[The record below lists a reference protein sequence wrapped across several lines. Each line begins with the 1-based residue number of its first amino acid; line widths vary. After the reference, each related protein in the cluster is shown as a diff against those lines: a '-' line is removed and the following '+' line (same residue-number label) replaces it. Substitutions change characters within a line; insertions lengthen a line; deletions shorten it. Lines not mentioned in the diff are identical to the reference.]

1 MITLYIYIYQNNTC
15 PRNGQNAI
23 HHGWIGEEF
32 PPPSSKV
39 DFSNFDA
46 AAREAVKEK
55 LATLD
60 VGILINNVGLS
71 YPYTKHLD
79 GTGWVNFD
87 DFATEILRLMVFF

>member
-1 MITLYIYIYQNNTC
+1 M
-15 PRNGQNAI
+15 
-23 HHGWIGEEF
+23 
-32 PPPSSKV
+32 

>member
-1 MITLYIYIYQNNTC
+1 
-15 PRNGQNAI
+15 
-23 HHGWIGEEF
+23 
-32 PPPSSKV
+32 
-39 DFSNFDA
+39 
-46 AAREAVKEK
+46 
-55 LATLD
+55 LD